1 MGCRTRSGF
10 RPLRAVGE
18 LTVLVF
24 AVEAANSVLP
34 NATTFVVIGFAAFLL
49 PLVARAIGI
58 PAVVLEILFGLLIG
72 PQVFG
77 WIPAESTSEG
87 FILVLAEIGLFL
99 LMFLAG
105 FEIDFNSLEREG
117 KGPIISGLIGYALFV
132 GLAWIGFGFVG
143 LDTVHERVFLTLLV
157 SAASAG
163 IIIPALRAGNRS
175 GTRQGQLTI
184 VLGIIAEF
192 LAATGIIVFSV
203 WFRSGWGIEMLAVPL
218 FAVILLVAL
227 WLMRT
232 LAWWFPQQAERLFAS
247 HDPDELGI
255 RFALALLFVFV
266 GLSLALDMDPILGAF
281 MAGAIFAFVFRRSG
295 DLEARISG
303 FAYGFLIPIFF
314 ISVGVAFPLDALQ
327 DSTVLRTAAAIIVVA
342 VLAKML
348 PSPLL
353 MFRGLSFRDS
363 LGSGVLLAGQLSVII
378 ALAEV
383 GVQIGVIDEGLSA
396 GAVLLV
402 GVTAILSPIVF
413 RLFSPPLPAPVDAP
427 TKPVS

>member
-1 MGCRTRSGF
+1 M
-10 RPLRAVGE
+10 
-18 LTVLVF
+18 VLFGADV
-24 AVEAANSVLP
+24 AGGVLP
-34 NATTFVVIGFAAFLL
+34 SATTFIVIGFAAFLL
-49 PLVARAIGI
+49 PLMARRIGI

-72 PQVFG
+72 PQILG
-77 WIPAESTSEG
+77 LIAAESTSEG

-105 FEIDFNSLEREG
+105 FEIDFTSLEREG
-117 KGPIISGLIGYALFV
+117 TGPIVAGLIGYCLFV
-132 GLAWIGFGFVG
+132 LLAWVGFGFVD
-143 LDTVHERVFLTLLV
+143 LPDSNARLFMTLLV
-157 SAASAG
+157 SAGSAG

-184 VLGIIAEF
+184 VVGIIAEF

-203 WFRSGWGIEMLAVPL
+203 WYRSGWGIEMLAVPL
-218 FAVILLVAL
+218 FAVILLASL
-227 WLMRT
+227 WVMRT
-232 LAWWFPQQAERLFAS
+232 IAWWFPDRAERLFAS

-255 RFALALLFVFV
+255 RFSLALLFVFI

-281 MAGAIFAFVFRRSG
+281 MAGAIFAFVFRNSG

-303 FAYGFLIPIFF
+303 FSYGFLIPIFF

-327 DSTVLRTAAAIIVVA
+327 DSTVLGTAAAIIVVA
-342 VLAKML
+342 VSAKMI
-348 PSPLL
+348 PAPLL
-353 MFRGLSFRDS
+353 MLRGLTFRDS

-383 GVQIGVIDEGLSA
+383 GVQIGVIGEGLSA

-413 RLFSPPLPAPVDAP
+413 KLLSPPLAVSIDATSLP
-427 TKPVS
+427 KR

>member
-1 MGCRTRSGF
+1 M
-10 RPLRAVGE
+10 L
-18 LTVLVF
+18 VL
-24 AVEAANSVLP
+24 AAEAADGIMPS
-34 NATTFVVIGFAAFLL
+34 ATTFIVIGLGAFSL
-49 PLVARAIGI
+49 PLIARGIGI
-58 PAVVLEILFGLLIG
+58 PAVVLEILFGLAIG
-72 PQVFG
+72 PQVLG
-77 WIPAESTSEG
+77 WIAAESTSEG
-87 FILVLAEIGLFL
+87 FILVLAEVGLFL

-105 FEIDFNSLEREG
+105 FEINFTSLEREG
-117 KGPIISGLIGYALFV
+117 KGPIIGALVGYAMFV
-132 GLAWIGFGFVG
+132 GLAWVGFGFVD
-143 LDTVHERVFLTLLV
+143 LDNANERIFMTLLV

-163 IIIPALRAGNRS
+163 IIVPALRAGNRS
-175 GTRQGQLTI
+175 DTRQGQLTL
-184 VLGIIAEF
+184 VMGIIAEF

-203 WFRSGWGIEMLAVPL
+203 WYRSGWGVAMLAVPL

-232 LAWWFPQQAERLFAS
+232 LAWWFPEQAERLFAS

-281 MAGAIFAFVFRRSG
+281 MAGAIFAFVFRNSG
-295 DLEARISG
+295 QLEARISG

-327 DSTVLRTAAAIIVVA
+327 DSSVLQTAGAIIVVA

-353 MFRGLSFRDS
+353 MFRGLSLRDS

-383 GVQIGVIDEGLSA
+383 GVQIGAIDEGLSA

-413 RLFSPPLPAPVDAP
+413 RILSPPLPAPADAP
-427 TKPVS
+427 TKPQHSG